1 MPEKRRE
8 GATARNGGASP
19 GRSYLFTIRA
29 GTESVRIAPSTIDA
43 ASMYMPESVL
53 LVASFSQ
60 PTA

>member
-1 MPEKRRE
+1 MKKAGMIP
-8 GATARNGGASP
+8 AFFLGGD
-19 GRSYLFTIRA
+19 GTYLFTIRA

-53 LVASFSQ
+53 CVASFSQ